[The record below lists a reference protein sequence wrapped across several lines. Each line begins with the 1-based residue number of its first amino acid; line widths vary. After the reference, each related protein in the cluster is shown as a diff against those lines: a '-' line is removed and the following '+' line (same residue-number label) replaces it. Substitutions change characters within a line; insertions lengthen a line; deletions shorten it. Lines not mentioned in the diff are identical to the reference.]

1 MKGQSQNLS
10 ERYLANRYASV
21 QSISRMTRQFQVMEK
36 FKLSKLFR
44 SMDVLV
50 SGAQAENH
58 VYLFGKSAVILD
70 HCDGSWPW
78 VVKESRTGRDQ
89 LHMEYTLR

>member
-1 MKGQSQNLS
+1 
-10 ERYLANRYASV
+10 
-21 QSISRMTRQFQVMEK
+21 
-36 FKLSKLFR
+36 
-44 SMDVLV
+44 MDVLV